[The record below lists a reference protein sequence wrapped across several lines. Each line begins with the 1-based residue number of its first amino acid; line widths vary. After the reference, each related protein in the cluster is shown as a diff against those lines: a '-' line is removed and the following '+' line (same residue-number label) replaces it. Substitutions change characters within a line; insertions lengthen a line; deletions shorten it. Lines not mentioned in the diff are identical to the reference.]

1 MLTEDFSSAA
11 SSSSSSSS
19 PGPDINFHH
28 EVSFSFGQWTMSNGH
43 PLTFEFAE
51 VKSFVLR
58 SKLDGLSKEELDVE
72 SVDLNFPVRA
82 IC

>member
-1 MLTEDFSSAA
+1 
-11 SSSSSSSS
+11 
-19 PGPDINFHH
+19 
-28 EVSFSFGQWTMSNGH
+28 MSNGH

-82 IC
+82 LQFANLYHLLQRLVVHVVCGPVHVVAHAFVQVVKVFL

>member
-1 MLTEDFSSAA
+1 
-11 SSSSSSSS
+11 
-19 PGPDINFHH
+19 
-28 EVSFSFGQWTMSNGH
+28 MSNGH
-43 PLTFEFAE
+43 LITFEFAE